1 MSPEA
6 GKKPVLPNGVL
17 PRGLNRAEAARYV
30 GVSPGTFDKM
40 VTDKLMPRPIR
51 VYGRVLWDVR
61 AVDAAFTALDSGPG
75 GGEDN
80 AIWSKAAV

>member
-17 PRGLNRAEAARYV
+17 PRGLSRAEAARYV
-30 GVSPGTFDKM
+30 GVSTGTFDKM

-61 AVDAAFTALDSGPG
+61 AVDACFDALDTKPDGADDRW
-75 GGEDN
+75 EKM
-80 AIWSKAAV
+80 AL